1 VHHRGA
7 TRSAALS
14 NRFVDLPRHKLL
26 SMKGRTIMRFSN
38 LPALVALS
46 LLATPAA
53 ASPDAQFR
61 DLTVQQ
67 ATTTPAR
74 TPCLCL
80 PKVSLAADRA
90 DWTYAVGETVGLRL
104 TSNEDAYVT
113 VLDIGP
119 TGRVTQLFPNP
130 YQPDN
135 HVFANSPVEIGGNSG
150 ARVMVTGSVGVELI
164 KVIASRRPVTVFSES
179 ELQGRGAFRTV
190 DGGVETALRDLQ
202 LVADQAVQ
210 SGTRI
215 MMTNFSLH
223 TIASQV
229 AGAQALIV
237 VPGQQVAPYGA
248 LMEQP

>member
-1 VHHRGA
+1 
-7 TRSAALS
+7 
-14 NRFVDLPRHKLL
+14 
-26 SMKGRTIMRFSN
+26 MRF
-38 LPALVALS
+38 LKFPALVSLP
-46 LLATPAA
+46 LLASPVA
-53 ASPDAQFR
+53 ASPDAQMR

-67 ATTTPAR
+67 ATTTQAR
-74 TPCLCL
+74 TPCPCS

-90 DWTYAVGETVGLRL
+90 DWTYAVGQTVGLRL

-135 HVFANSPVEIGGNSG
+135 HVFANSPVEIGGNFG
-150 ARVMVTGSVGVELI
+150 ARVTVTGAVGVELI

-179 ELQGRGAFRTV
+179 QLQGRGAFRTV
-190 DGGVETALRDLQ
+190 DGGVETVLRDLQ
-202 LVADQAVQ
+202 VVADQAVQ

-223 TIASQV
+223 TIASQE
-229 AGAQALIV
+229 AGAPALIV
-237 VPGQQVAPYGA
+237 VPGQPAAPYGA
-248 LMEQP
+248 FTEQP